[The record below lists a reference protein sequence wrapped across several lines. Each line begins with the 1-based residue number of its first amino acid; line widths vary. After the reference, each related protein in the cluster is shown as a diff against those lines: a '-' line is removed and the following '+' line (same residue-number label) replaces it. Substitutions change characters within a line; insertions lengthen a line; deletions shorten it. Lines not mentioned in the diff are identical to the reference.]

1 MKKPTLKR
9 LCLGFLQHLTAAGI
23 MIAVAVIL
31 FNSYI
36 GVTSMK
42 ESRTYWLDP
51 LDTEPTF
58 EDTDVYNS
66 ILNTSVSDVLQF
78 VAIRELLETDGEFD
92 SDKHINVT
100 QYSGKGSDG
109 YNCDVTAV
117 YTLEDLI
124 KWGKN
129 GIEYNIRAMGMSD
142 FVNYFGNA
150 SSRDNFALDEN
161 GQLYFAGFRDLESR
175 PRAGNTAYMNTV
187 SQEEY
192 PSADDLKDYDAEE
205 LDEAMAAYTEEQL
218 EDMAFS
224 YIMAE
229 NAEEINVQREDDG
242 SLTVYVN
249 MLSCR
254 YETVD
259 GIRQLTEY
267 AGNWIDYIKLQR
279 NLAASIESVSSGYQ
293 LYQNASH
300 IYSEGMTN
308 LTYVVRM
315 MSDNGVTRTYTNFSD
330 MAGMSD
336 DDITEIFSEYRR
348 YFVYYL
354 DNLEFTGITN
364 LTEGDIYRFMNES
377 GYAYP
382 ENTRIW
388 MAVDTAYPIE
398 GDAFYDA
405 HSVFEKI
412 VPNIVKILV
421 IVAILTFVWLGI
433 LGYLTLTA
441 GVVYDEDGERV
452 FYSSGIDRIWTEIML
467 IIAVAL
473 LYAGYRGTDILSAV
487 AYRVYN
493 SHSELLGMNATK
505 FYEYG
510 TFGLFGGAVSI
521 AVDILWLSIVRRVRC
536 GIVWKGSFVY
546 WVISNFKNAT
556 YFILSHRNIAISTL
570 LPYNIFI
577 LVNLLGVFATYKSFE
592 DDHIAQA
599 FLCMLG
605 IVLIDG
611 LVGVILFR
619 RNAERI
625 DIVDGINRIRDG
637 EVDYK
642 LDVDALTGTNREMAD
657 AVNNIG
663 EGIRKAVHTSM
674 KDEQMKTD
682 LITNVSHDIK
692 TPLTSIISYVD
703 LLKRLK
709 IEEEPAKGYIDVLDE
724 KSQRLKQLTDDL
736 LEASKIS
743 SGNITLNMEKLN
755 LTELLNQTIGEFSE
769 KLEEKGLIAVFED
782 NNVPAYINA
791 DSRRMWRVADNLFN
805 NICKYALE
813 NTRVYI
819 DIYTAGDDIVE
830 LSIKNISAS
839 RMNIKGEEL
848 TERFIR
854 GDSSRTTEG
863 SGLGLFIAKSLT
875 EVQGGSFEI
884 KLDGDLFKVVLK
896 FPQYHENEKEII
908 KENEKE
914 ISTEI

>member
-9 LCLGFLQHLTAAGI
+9 LCLELVQHLTAAGI
-23 MIAVAVIL
+23 MIAIAVIL

-42 ESRTYWLDP
+42 EATTYWLDP

-66 ILNTSVSDVLQF
+66 IVNTSVSDVLQF
-78 VAIRELLETDGEFD
+78 VAIREQLETDGEFD

-100 QYSGKGSDG
+100 QYAGKAADG

-129 GIEYNIRAMGMSD
+129 GVEYNIRAMSMSD

-150 SSRDNFALDEN
+150 ASRDNFALDEF
-161 GQLYFAGFRDLESR
+161 GQLYFAGFRDAGFC
-175 PRAGNTAYMNTV
+175 PKAGNTAYMNGVYPMEDLV
-187 SQEEY
+187 SKASEE
-192 PSADDLKDYDAEE
+192 ADTEALDL
-205 LDEAMAAYTEEQL
+205 AMAAYTKEQL

-224 YIMAE
+224 YIMAA

-242 SLTVYVN
+242 NLTVYVN

-267 AGNWIDYIKLQR
+267 AGNWNDYIKLQQ
-279 NLAASIESVSSGYQ
+279 NLASTIESLNSGYR
-293 LYQNASH
+293 LYQNATQ
-300 IYSEGMTN
+300 IYSEGTTN

-315 MSDNGVTRTYTNFSD
+315 MSDNGVTRTYTNVSD
-330 MAGMSD
+330 MEEKSD

-354 DNLEFTGITN
+354 DNLEFAGITN
-364 LTEGDIYRFMNES
+364 LTEGDIYRFMNDS
-377 GYAYP
+377 GYTYP

-388 MAVDTAYPIE
+388 MAVDTAYTIE
-398 GDAFYDA
+398 GDAFSNAYA
-405 HSVFEKI
+405 VFERI
-412 VPNIVKILV
+412 VPNIVKILAV
-421 IVAILTFVWLGI
+421 VAILAFGWLGI

-441 GVVYDEDGERV
+441 GVAYGEDGERV
-452 FYSSGIDRIWTEIML
+452 SYTSGIDRIWTEIML
-467 IIAVAL
+467 LIAAAL
-473 LYAGYRGTDILSAV
+473 LYAAYRGTDILNAV
-487 AYRVYN
+487 ADSVYN

-510 TFGLFGGAVSI
+510 SFGLFGGAVSI
-521 AVDILWLSIVRRVRC
+521 AVDILWLSIVRRARSKM
-536 GIVWKGSFVY
+536 IWRGSFVY
-546 WVISNFKNAT
+546 WIITNFKKAA
-556 YFILSHRNIAISTL
+556 YFVFSHRNTAVSTL
-570 LPYNIFI
+570 LPYNVFI
-577 LVNLLGVFATYKSFE
+577 LVNLLGSFAIFKSFE
-592 DDHIAQA
+592 EDRTTQA
-599 FLCMLG
+599 IICVLG

-611 LVGVILFR
+611 LVGMILFR
-619 RNAERI
+619 QNAEKI

-642 LDVDALTGTNREMAD
+642 LEVDSLTGNNREMAD

-769 KLEEKGLIAVFED
+769 KLEEKGLTAVFED
-782 NNVPAYINA
+782 NNMPAYINA

-819 DIYTAGDDIVE
+819 EINRSDENIVE
-830 LSIKNISAS
+830 LSVKNISAS

-875 EVQGGSFEI
+875 EAQGGSLEI
-884 KLDGDLFKVVLK
+884 RLDGDLFKVVLE
-896 FPQYHENEKEII
+896 FPRYQEL
-908 KENEKE
+908 
-914 ISTEI
+914 

>member
-1 MKKPTLKR
+1 MRKPTLKR
-9 LCLGFLQHLTAAGI
+9 LGLGLLQHLTAAGI

-51 LDTEPTF
+51 LDTEPDF

-66 ILNTSVSDVLQF
+66 ILNTSVSDVLQY
-78 VAIRELLETDGEFD
+78 VAIREQLETGGEFNP
-92 SDKHINVT
+92 DKYIDIT
-100 QYSGKGSDG
+100 QYAGRESEE
-109 YNCDVTAV
+109 YNCGVTAV
-117 YTLEDLI
+117 YTLENLI

-129 GIEYNIRAMGMSD
+129 GVEYNIRAMSMSD

-150 SSRDNFALDEN
+150 SSRDNFELDEN
-161 GQLYFAGFRDLESR
+161 GQLYFAGFRD
-175 PRAGNTAYMNTV
+175 AGFYPKAGKPTYINAVRT
-187 SQEEY
+187 EEY
-192 PSADDLKDYDAEE
+192 NAADKDASNVKENEALDLE
-205 LDEAMAAYTEEQL
+205 MAAYTKEQL

-259 GIRQLTEY
+259 GIKQLTEY
-267 AGNWIDYIKLQR
+267 AGNWIDYVKLQQ
-279 NLAASIESVSSGYQ
+279 NLASAIESVSNGYQ

-308 LTYVVRM
+308 LTYVVKM
-315 MSDNGVTRTYTNFSD
+315 MSDNGVTRTYTNFSY
-330 MAGMSD
+330 MEGLPD
-336 DDITEIFSEYRR
+336 DEITEIFSEYRR
-348 YFVYYL
+348 YFIYYL

-377 GYAYP
+377 GYSFP

-405 HSVFEKI
+405 YSVFEKI
-412 VPNIVKILV
+412 VPNIVKILAV
-421 IVAILTFVWLGI
+421 VAILTFVWLGI

-441 GVVYDEDGERV
+441 GVAYDEEGERV

-467 IIAVAL
+467 VTAVAL
-473 LYAGYRGTDILSAV
+473 LYAGYRGTDILGAV
-487 AYRVYN
+487 ADRVYN

-510 TFGLFGGAVSI
+510 TFGVFGGTVSI

-536 GIVWKGSFVY
+536 GIIWKGSFVY
-546 WVISNFKNAT
+546 WVIKNFKRAA
-556 YFILSHRNIAISTL
+556 YFVFSHRNTAISTL

-577 LVNLLGVFATYKSFE
+577 LANLLGIFVTFKNFEEGSFTRACFC
-592 DDHIAQA
+592 I
-599 FLCMLG
+599 LG
-605 IVLIDG
+605 VVLIDG
-611 LVGVILFR
+611 LVGMILFR

-637 EVDYK
+637 EVEYK
-642 LDVDALTGTNREMAD
+642 LDVDSLTGTNREMAD

-769 KLEEKGLIAVFED
+769 KLEEKGLVAVFED
-782 NNVPAYINA
+782 NNTAAYINA

-819 DIYTAGDDIVE
+819 EISVTADDIVE

-884 KLDGDLFKVVLK
+884 KLDGDLFKVLLM
-896 FPQYHENEKEII
+896 FHRYQENEKGYGV
-908 KENEKE
+908 
-914 ISTEI
+914 

>member
-9 LCLGFLQHLTAAGI
+9 LCLGLLQHVTAAGI
-23 MIAVAVIL
+23 MIAVAIIM

-66 ILNTSVSDVLQF
+66 ILNTTVSDVLQF
-78 VAIRELLETDGEFD
+78 VAIREQLETDGEFNP
-92 SDKHINVT
+92 DKHINVT
-100 QYSGKGSDG
+100 QYAGKVTDG
-109 YNCDVTAV
+109 YNCNVTAV

-129 GIEYNIRAMGMSD
+129 GVEYNIRAISMSD
-142 FVNYFGNA
+142 FVNYFGDA
-150 SSRDNFALDEN
+150 SSRDNFELDEN
-161 GQLYFAGFRDLESR
+161 GQLYFAGFNDAEFS
-175 PRAGNTAYMNTV
+175 PKAGNTAYINAV
-187 SQEEY
+187 PSEEKTLE
-192 PSADDLKDYDAEE
+192 DDSEEKDYEA
-205 LDEAMAAYTEEQL
+205 LDLAMAAYTKEQL

-224 YIMAE
+224 YIMAK

-242 SLTVYVN
+242 SFTVYVSI
-249 MLSCR
+249 LSCR
-254 YETVD
+254 YETID

-267 AGNWIDYIKLQR
+267 AGNWIDYIKLQQ

-293 LYQNASH
+293 LYQNAAN

-315 MSDNGVTRTYTNFSD
+315 MSDDGVTRTYTNFSY
-330 MAGMSD
+330 MEGISD

-354 DNLEFTGITN
+354 DNLEFTGVTN

-377 GYAYP
+377 GYTYP

-405 HSVFEKI
+405 NSVFEKI
-412 VPNIVKILV
+412 VPNIVKILA
-421 IVAILTFVWLGI
+421 IVAMLTFVWLGI

-441 GVVYDEDGERV
+441 GVAYDEDGERV
-452 FYSSGIDRIWTEIML
+452 FYSLGIDRIWTEIML
-467 IIAVAL
+467 IIAIAI
-473 LYAGYRGTDILSAV
+473 LYAGYRGTDILYAV
-487 AYRVYN
+487 ADRVYN

-505 FYEYG
+505 LYEYG
-510 TFGLFGGAVSI
+510 TFGVFGGAVSI
-521 AVDILWLSIVRRVRC
+521 AVDILWLSLVRRVRC

-546 WVISNFKNAT
+546 WILGNFKNAAH
-556 YFILSHRNIAISTL
+556 FIFSHRNTAVSTL

-577 LVNLLGVFATYKSFE
+577 LINLLGVFATYKSFE
-592 DDHIAQA
+592 EDHITQA
-599 FLCMLG
+599 LFCVLG
-605 IVLIDG
+605 VVLIDG
-611 LVGVILFR
+611 LVGMILFR

-637 EVDYK
+637 EVEYK
-642 LDVDALTGTNREMAD
+642 LDVDSLTGTNREMAD

-709 IEEEPAKGYIDVLDE
+709 IEDEPAKGYIDVLDE

-755 LTELLNQTIGEFSE
+755 LTELLNQAIGEFSE

-782 NNVPAYINA
+782 NSEPVYINA

-819 DIYTAGDDIVE
+819 DIFMNEYNIAE

-875 EVQGGSFEI
+875 EAQGGSFEI

-896 FPQYHENEKEII
+896 FPQYQEVEKD
-908 KENEKE
+908 
-914 ISTEI
+914 ISAETNI

>member
-9 LCLGFLQHLTAAGI
+9 LCLGILQHLTAAGI
-23 MIAVAVIL
+23 MIAIAVIL

-78 VAIRELLETDGEFD
+78 VAIREQLETGGEFD

-100 QYSGKGSDG
+100 QYAGRESDG
-109 YNCDVTAV
+109 YNCDVTAI

-129 GIEYNIRAMGMSD
+129 GVEYNIRAMSMSE
-142 FVNYFGNA
+142 FVNYFGDA
-150 SSRDNFALDEN
+150 SSRDNFDLDEN
-161 GQLYFAGFRDLESR
+161 GLLYFAGFNDSGFC
-175 PRAGNTAYMNTV
+175 PKAGNTAYMNTF
-187 SQEEY
+187 SSEGI
-192 PSADDLKDYDAEE
+192 SADDSEE
-205 LDEAMAAYTEEQL
+205 RDNEAIDSAMAAYTKEQL

-249 MLSCR
+249 ILSSR

-259 GIRQLTEY
+259 GIRKLTDY

-279 NLAASIESVSSGYQ
+279 NLATSIESVSNGYQ
-293 LYQNASH
+293 LYQNALN

-315 MSDNGVTRTYTNFSD
+315 MSDNGVTRTYTNYSD
-330 MAGMSD
+330 MEGMSD

-354 DNLEFTGITN
+354 DNLEFTGVTN

-405 HSVFEKI
+405 NSVFEKI
-412 VPNIVKILV
+412 VPNIVKILA
-421 IVAILTFVWLGI
+421 IVAVLTFVWLGI

-441 GVVYDEDGERV
+441 GVAYDEDDERV
-452 FYSSGIDRIWTEIML
+452 FYTSGIDRIWTEIML

-473 LYAGYRGTDILSAV
+473 LYAGYRGTDILNAV
-487 AYRVYN
+487 ADSVYN

-510 TFGLFGGAVSI
+510 TFGVFGGAVSI
-521 AVDILWLSIVRRVRC
+521 AVDIMWLSLVRRVRC

-546 WVISNFKNAT
+546 WILINFKNAAH
-556 YFILSHRNIAISTL
+556 FIFSHRNTAISTL

-592 DDHIAQA
+592 DSHMTQA
-599 FLCMLG
+599 LFCVLG
-605 IVLIDG
+605 VVLIDG
-611 LVGVILFR
+611 LVGMILFR
-619 RNAERI
+619 SNAERI

-637 EVDYK
+637 EVEYK
-642 LDVDALTGTNREMAD
+642 LDVDSLTGTNREMAD

-769 KLEEKGLIAVFED
+769 KLEERGLTAVFED

-819 DIYTAGDDIVE
+819 DIFITEDNIAE

-884 KLDGDLFKVVLK
+884 KLDGDLFKVVLR
-896 FPQYHENEKEII
+896 FPQYQESEEAV
-908 KENEKE
+908 
-914 ISTEI
+914 STEM